1 MTNIAVKLIF
11 TLKGEDM
18 KAEIVENTKGFK
30 PVSIQLTFQ
39 TKSELAAWLLMT
51 NERTIIKDNISYQL
65 ANNPEFEEYEPM
77 SVDFRDLTTGDIW
90 QELREHLDKFK

>member
-1 MTNIAVKLIF
+1 
-11 TLKGEDM
+11 M

-51 NERTIIKDNISYQL
+51 NSWTVIEANISYQL
-65 ANNPEFEEYEPM
+65 ARNPEFVEYEPM
-77 SVDFRDLTTGDIW
+77 SVDFDALAAGDIW
-90 QELREHLDKFK
+90 QELREHLDK

>member
-1 MTNIAVKLIF
+1 
-11 TLKGEDM
+11 M

-51 NERTIIKDNISYQL
+51 NVWTVIKANISYQL
-65 ANNPEFEEYEPM
+65 ANNPEFEKYEPM
-77 SVDFRDLTTGDIW
+77 SVDFNALTAGDIW
-90 QELREHLDKFK
+90 QELRLYLDK

>member
-1 MTNIAVKLIF
+1 
-11 TLKGEDM
+11 M

-51 NERTIIKDNISYQL
+51 NDWTIIKDNISYQL
-65 ANNPEFEEYEPM
+65 AHNPEFEEYEPM
-77 SVDFRDLTTGDIW
+77 SVDFNALTAGDIW
-90 QELREHLDKFK
+90 QELRLYLDK

>member
-1 MTNIAVKLIF
+1 
-11 TLKGEDM
+11 M

-51 NERTIIKDNISYQL
+51 NDWAIIEANISYQL

-77 SVDFRDLTTGDIW
+77 SVDFSDLTAGDIW
-90 QELREHLDKFK
+90 QELREHLYK

>member
-1 MTNIAVKLIF
+1 
-11 TLKGEDM
+11 M

-51 NERTIIKDNISYQL
+51 NNWTVTEATIGDQL
-65 ANNPEFEEYEPM
+65 AHNPEFEEYDPM
-77 SVDFRDLTTGDIW
+77 SVDFPALTAGDIW
-90 QELREHLDKFK
+90 QELREYLDK

>member
-1 MTNIAVKLIF
+1 
-11 TLKGEDM
+11 M

-51 NERTIIKDNISYQL
+51 NDWTVTEANISYQL
-65 ANNPEFEEYEPM
+65 THNPEFEEYEPM
-77 SVDFRDLTTGDIW
+77 SVDFSDLTAGDIW
-90 QELREHLDKFK
+90 QELREHLYK

>member
-1 MTNIAVKLIF
+1 
-11 TLKGEDM
+11 M

-51 NERTIIKDNISYQL
+51 NNWTVTEATIEDQL
-65 ANNPEFEEYEPM
+65 AHNPEFEEYDPM
-77 SVDFRDLTTGDIW
+77 SVNLQALAAGDIW
-90 QELREHLDKFK
+90 QELLEYLDKQT